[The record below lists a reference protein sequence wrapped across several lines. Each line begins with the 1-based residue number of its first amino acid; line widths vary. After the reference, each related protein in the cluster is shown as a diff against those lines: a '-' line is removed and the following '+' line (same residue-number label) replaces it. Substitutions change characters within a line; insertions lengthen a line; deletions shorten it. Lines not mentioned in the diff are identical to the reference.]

1 MQADSFKEFPKIE
14 LHLHLDCSLSFD
26 VVKQIDSNITLK
38 DYKKLFQASPNCT
51 SLKDYISC
59 ADRAIELMQ
68 PKENLELIVEDLFK
82 QLKNDNVIY
91 AEIRFAPLLHCDKN
105 LTESEVVKIVS
116 DSSLL
121 CSKKYK
127 IDYGLILC
135 TLRHYTK
142 DQSIRTAKLVNDL
155 AKKIRKKV
163 SIGFRLN
170 PNVDAKTH
178 KNIST
183 GKAENKFGLSIK
195 NFKVFLKTVKTFK
208 YVKLDALSVHIGSQ
222 ILNDAPFKKTLNVMS
237 KLIKELK
244 LNLKYVDLGGG
255 FGINYTDKV
264 KPINLSKYSKLVHN
278 FSKKL
283 NCRIIFEPGR
293 SIIGNTGLLISKIQF
308 IKKGTNKNF
317 IILDAGMND
326 FMRPALYEAFHKIIP
341 ISKKSSRMKG
351 KIEFV
356 GPICESTCKFGVY
369 KNYPKIDEND
379 FVAIT
384 NVGAYG
390 SSLSSNYNTRPLVAE
405 ILINKN
411 KLRYIRKRQNLLKL
425 INS

>member
-1 MQADSFKEFPKIE
+1 MQNLRYVGKNLFVEKLSIKNILKKNKTPFYIYSENQIAFNFLKFANTFKKTDPLICFAAKSNSNLNI
-14 LHLHLDCSLSFD
+14 LRVLGKLGAGAD
-26 VVKQIDSNITLK
+26 VVSGGELLK
-38 DYKKLFQASPNCT
+38 ALKAGIRPNKIVFSGVGKTEEELKIAINKKILLINC
-51 SLKDYISC
+51 
-59 ADRAIELMQ
+59 
-68 PKENLELIVEDLFK
+68 
-82 QLKNDNVIY
+82 
-91 AEIRFAPLLHCDKN
+91 
-105 LTESEVVKIVS
+105 ESES
-116 DSSLL
+116 E
-121 CSKKYK
+121 
-127 IDYGLILC
+127 
-135 TLRHYTK
+135 
-142 DQSIRTAKLVNDL
+142 AKLVNNL
-155 AKKIRKKV
+155 AKRLREKV

-195 NFKVFLKTVKTFK
+195 NFKVFLKTIKSFK
-208 YVKLDALSVHIGSQ
+208 NVKLDALSVHIGSQ
-222 ILNDAPFKKTLNVMS
+222 ILTDAPFRKTLNVMS

-255 FGINYTDKV
+255 FGINYTNKE

-283 NCRIIFEPGR
+283 KCRIIFEPGR

-341 ISKKSSRMKG
+341 ISKNSSKMKD

-356 GPICESTCKFGVY
+356 GPICESTCKFGIY
-369 KNYPKIDEND
+369 KNYPKINENE

-411 KLRYIRKRQNLLKL
+411 KLRYIRKKQNLLKL

>member
-1 MQADSFKEFPKIE
+1 MQNLRYVGNNLFVEKLSIKNILKKNKTPFYIYSESQIAFNFLKFANTFKKTDPLICFAAKSNSNLNI
-14 LHLHLDCSLSFD
+14 LRVLGKLGAGAD
-26 VVKQIDSNITLK
+26 VVSGGELLK
-38 DYKKLFQASPNCT
+38 ALKAGIRPNKIVFSGVGKTEEELKIAINKKILLINC
-51 SLKDYISC
+51 
-59 ADRAIELMQ
+59 
-68 PKENLELIVEDLFK
+68 
-82 QLKNDNVIY
+82 
-91 AEIRFAPLLHCDKN
+91 
-105 LTESEVVKIVS
+105 ESES
-116 DSSLL
+116 E
-121 CSKKYK
+121 
-127 IDYGLILC
+127 
-135 TLRHYTK
+135 
-142 DQSIRTAKLVNDL
+142 AKLVNNL
-155 AKKIRKKV
+155 SKKLRKKV

-195 NFKVFLKTVKTFK
+195 NFKVFLKTVKTFNN
-208 YVKLDALSVHIGSQ
+208 VKLEALSVHIGSQ
-222 ILNDAPFKKTLNVMS
+222 ILNDTPFRKTLNIMS

-255 FGINYTDKV
+255 FGINYTDKE

-283 NCRIIFEPGR
+283 NCKIIFEPGR

-308 IKKGTNKNF
+308 IKKGANKNF

-356 GPICESTCKFGVY
+356 GPICETTCKFGVY
-369 KNYPKIDEND
+369 KNYPKINENE

-390 SSLSSNYNTRPLVAE
+390 SSLSSNYNTRPLIAE

-411 KLRYIRKRQNLLKL
+411 KLRYIRKKQNLLKL

>member
-1 MQADSFKEFPKIE
+1 MQNLRYVGNNLFVEKLSIKNILKKNKTPFYIYSESQIAFNFLKFANTFKKTDPLICFAAKSNSNLNI
-14 LHLHLDCSLSFD
+14 LRVLGKLGAGAD
-26 VVKQIDSNITLK
+26 VVSGGELLK
-38 DYKKLFQASPNCT
+38 ALKAGIRPNKIVFSGVGKTEEELKIAINKKILLINC
-51 SLKDYISC
+51 
-59 ADRAIELMQ
+59 
-68 PKENLELIVEDLFK
+68 
-82 QLKNDNVIY
+82 
-91 AEIRFAPLLHCDKN
+91 
-105 LTESEVVKIVS
+105 ESES
-116 DSSLL
+116 E
-121 CSKKYK
+121 
-127 IDYGLILC
+127 
-135 TLRHYTK
+135 
-142 DQSIRTAKLVNDL
+142 AKLVNNL
-155 AKKIRKKV
+155 SKKLRKKV

-195 NFKVFLKTVKTFK
+195 NFKIFLKTVKSFK
-208 YVKLDALSVHIGSQ
+208 NVKLDALSVHIGSQ
-222 ILNDAPFKKTLNVMS
+222 ILNDAPFRKTLNVMS

-255 FGINYTDKV
+255 FGINYTDKE

-308 IKKGTNKNF
+308 IKKGANKNF

-341 ISKKSSRMKG
+341 ISKKSSRMRG

-369 KNYPKIDEND
+369 KNYPKINENE

-411 KLRYIRKRQNLLKL
+411 KLRYIRKKQNLLKL

>member
-1 MQADSFKEFPKIE
+1 MQNLRYVGNNLFVEKLSIKNILKKNKTPFYIYSESQIAFNFLKFANTFKKTDPLICFAAKSNSNLNI
-14 LHLHLDCSLSFD
+14 LRVLGKLGAGAD
-26 VVKQIDSNITLK
+26 VVSGGELLK
-38 DYKKLFQASPNCT
+38 ALKAGIRPNKIVFSGVGKTEEELKIAINKKILLINC
-51 SLKDYISC
+51 
-59 ADRAIELMQ
+59 
-68 PKENLELIVEDLFK
+68 
-82 QLKNDNVIY
+82 
-91 AEIRFAPLLHCDKN
+91 
-105 LTESEVVKIVS
+105 ESES
-116 DSSLL
+116 E
-121 CSKKYK
+121 
-127 IDYGLILC
+127 
-135 TLRHYTK
+135 
-142 DQSIRTAKLVNDL
+142 AKLVNNL
-155 AKKIRKKV
+155 AKKLRKKV

-208 YVKLDALSVHIGSQ
+208 NVKLEALSVHIGSQ
-222 ILNDAPFKKTLNVMS
+222 ILNDTPFRKTLNVMS

-255 FGINYTDKV
+255 FGINYTDKE

-278 FSKKL
+278 FSKRL
-283 NCRIIFEPGR
+283 NCKIIFEPGR

-308 IKKGTNKNF
+308 IKKGANKNF

-356 GPICESTCKFGVY
+356 GPICETTCKFGVY
-369 KNYPKIDEND
+369 KNYPKINENE

-390 SSLSSNYNTRPLVAE
+390 SSLSSNYNTRPLIAE

-411 KLRYIRKRQNLLKL
+411 KLKYIRKKQNLLKL

>member
-1 MQADSFKEFPKIE
+1 MQNLRYVGNNLFVEKLSIKNILKKNKTPFYIYSESQIAFNFLKFANTFKKTDPLICFAAKSNSNLNI
-14 LHLHLDCSLSFD
+14 LRVLGKLGAGAD
-26 VVKQIDSNITLK
+26 VVSGGELLK
-38 DYKKLFQASPNCT
+38 ALKAGIRPNKIVFSGVGKTEEELKIAINKKILLINC
-51 SLKDYISC
+51 
-59 ADRAIELMQ
+59 
-68 PKENLELIVEDLFK
+68 
-82 QLKNDNVIY
+82 
-91 AEIRFAPLLHCDKN
+91 
-105 LTESEVVKIVS
+105 ESES
-116 DSSLL
+116 E
-121 CSKKYK
+121 
-127 IDYGLILC
+127 
-135 TLRHYTK
+135 
-142 DQSIRTAKLVNDL
+142 AKLVNNL
-155 AKKIRKKV
+155 SKKLRKKV

-195 NFKVFLKTVKTFK
+195 NFKVFLKTVKTFNN
-208 YVKLDALSVHIGSQ
+208 VKLEALSVHIGSQ
-222 ILNDAPFKKTLNVMS
+222 ILNDTPFRKTLNVMS

-255 FGINYTDKV
+255 FGINYSDKE

-283 NCRIIFEPGR
+283 NCKIIFEPGR

-308 IKKGTNKNF
+308 IKKGANKNF

-356 GPICESTCKFGVY
+356 GPICETTCKFGVY
-369 KNYPKIDEND
+369 KNYPKINENE

-411 KLRYIRKRQNLLKL
+411 KLKYIRKKQNLLKL

>member
-1 MQADSFKEFPKIE
+1 MQNLRYVGNNLFVEKLSIKNILKKNKTPFYIYSESQIAFNFLKFANTFKKTDPLICFAAKSNSNLNI
-14 LHLHLDCSLSFD
+14 LRVLGKLGAGAD
-26 VVKQIDSNITLK
+26 VVSGGELLK
-38 DYKKLFQASPNCT
+38 ALKAGIRPNKIVFSGVGKTEEELKIAINKKILLINC
-51 SLKDYISC
+51 
-59 ADRAIELMQ
+59 
-68 PKENLELIVEDLFK
+68 
-82 QLKNDNVIY
+82 
-91 AEIRFAPLLHCDKN
+91 
-105 LTESEVVKIVS
+105 ESES
-116 DSSLL
+116 E
-121 CSKKYK
+121 
-127 IDYGLILC
+127 
-135 TLRHYTK
+135 
-142 DQSIRTAKLVNDL
+142 AKLVNNL
-155 AKKIRKKV
+155 AKKLRKKV

-208 YVKLDALSVHIGSQ
+208 NVKLEALSVHIGSQ
-222 ILNDAPFKKTLNVMS
+222 ILNDTPFRKTLNVMS

-255 FGINYTDKV
+255 FGISYTDKE

-283 NCRIIFEPGR
+283 NCKIIFEPGR

-308 IKKGTNKNF
+308 IKKGANKNF

-341 ISKKSSRMKG
+341 ISKKSSRMKD

-356 GPICESTCKFGVY
+356 GPICETTCKFGVY
-369 KNYPKIDEND
+369 KNYPKINENE

-411 KLRYIRKRQNLLKL
+411 KLRYIRKKQNLLKL

>member
-1 MQADSFKEFPKIE
+1 MQNLRYVGKNLFIEKLSIKNILKKNKTPFYIYSESQIAFNFLKFANTFKKTDPLICFAAKSNSNLNI
-14 LHLHLDCSLSFD
+14 LRVLGKLGAGAD
-26 VVKQIDSNITLK
+26 VVSGG
-38 DYKKLFQASPNCT
+38 
-51 SLKDYISC
+51 
-59 ADRAIELMQ
+59 E
-68 PKENLELIVEDLFK
+68 LFK
-82 QLKNDNVIY
+82 ALK
-91 AEIRFAPLLHCDKN
+91 AGIRPNKIVFSGVGKTEEELKIAINKKILLINC
-105 LTESEVVKIVS
+105 ESES
-116 DSSLL
+116 E
-121 CSKKYK
+121 
-127 IDYGLILC
+127 
-135 TLRHYTK
+135 
-142 DQSIRTAKLVNDL
+142 AKLVNHL
-155 AKKIRKKV
+155 AKKLRKKV

-195 NFKVFLKTVKTFK
+195 NFKVFLKTIKTFK
-208 YVKLDALSVHIGSQ
+208 NVKLEALSVHIGSQ
-222 ILNDAPFKKTLNVMS
+222 ILNDTPFRKTLNVMS

-255 FGINYTDKV
+255 FGINYTAKE

-283 NCRIIFEPGR
+283 NCKIIFEPGR

-308 IKKGTNKNF
+308 IKKGANKNF

-356 GPICESTCKFGVY
+356 GPICETTCKFGVY
-369 KNYPKIDEND
+369 KNYPKINENE

-411 KLRYIRKRQNLLKL
+411 KLRYIRKKQNLLKL

>member
-1 MQADSFKEFPKIE
+1 MQNLRYVGKNLFVEKLSIKNILKKNKTPFYIYSENQIAFNFLKFASTFKKTNPLICFAAKSNSNLNI
-14 LHLHLDCSLSFD
+14 LRILGKLGAGAD
-26 VVKQIDSNITLK
+26 VVSGGELLK
-38 DYKKLFQASPNCT
+38 ALKAGIRPNKIVFSGVGKTEEELKIAINKKILLINC
-51 SLKDYISC
+51 
-59 ADRAIELMQ
+59 
-68 PKENLELIVEDLFK
+68 
-82 QLKNDNVIY
+82 
-91 AEIRFAPLLHCDKN
+91 
-105 LTESEVVKIVS
+105 ESES
-116 DSSLL
+116 E
-121 CSKKYK
+121 
-127 IDYGLILC
+127 
-135 TLRHYTK
+135 
-142 DQSIRTAKLVNDL
+142 AKLVNNL
-155 AKKIRKKV
+155 AKKLRKKV

-208 YVKLDALSVHIGSQ
+208 NVKLEALSVHIGSQ
-222 ILNDAPFKKTLNVMS
+222 ILNDTPFRKTLNVMS

-255 FGINYTDKV
+255 FGINYTDKE

-341 ISKKSSRMKG
+341 ISKKSSKMRG

-369 KNYPKIDEND
+369 KNFSKINEND

>member
-1 MQADSFKEFPKIE
+1 MQNLRYVGNNLFVEKLSIKNILKKNKTPFYIYSERQIAFNFLKFANTFKKTDPLICFAAKSNSNLNI
-14 LHLHLDCSLSFD
+14 LRVLGKLGAGAD
-26 VVKQIDSNITLK
+26 VVSGGELLK
-38 DYKKLFQASPNCT
+38 ALKAGIRPNKIVFSGVGKTEEELKIAINKKILLINC
-51 SLKDYISC
+51 
-59 ADRAIELMQ
+59 
-68 PKENLELIVEDLFK
+68 
-82 QLKNDNVIY
+82 
-91 AEIRFAPLLHCDKN
+91 
-105 LTESEVVKIVS
+105 ESES
-116 DSSLL
+116 E
-121 CSKKYK
+121 
-127 IDYGLILC
+127 
-135 TLRHYTK
+135 
-142 DQSIRTAKLVNDL
+142 AKLVNNL
-155 AKKIRKKV
+155 AKKLRKKV

-208 YVKLDALSVHIGSQ
+208 NVKLEALSVHIGSQ
-222 ILNDAPFKKTLNVMS
+222 ILNDTPFRKTLNVMS

-255 FGINYTDKV
+255 FGINYTDKE

-283 NCRIIFEPGR
+283 NCKIIFEPGR

-308 IKKGTNKNF
+308 IKKGANKNF

-356 GPICESTCKFGVY
+356 GPICETTCKFGVY
-369 KNYPKIDEND
+369 KNYPKINENE

-411 KLRYIRKRQNLLKL
+411 KLRYIRKKQNLLKL

>member
-1 MQADSFKEFPKIE
+1 MQNLRYVGKNLFVEK
-14 LHLHLDCSLSFD
+14 LSIKNILKKNKTPFYIYSENQITYNFLKFANTFRKTNPLICFAAKSNSNSNILGILGRLGAGAD
-26 VVKQIDSNITLK
+26 VVSGGELLK
-38 DYKKLFQASPNCT
+38 ALKAGIKPNKIVFSGVGKT
-51 SLKDYISC
+51 EEELKI
-59 ADRAIELMQ
+59 AINKRIL
-68 PKENLELIVEDLFK
+68 LI
-82 QLKNDNVIY
+82 N
-91 AEIRFAPLLHCDKN
+91 C
-105 LTESEVVKIVS
+105 ESES
-116 DSSLL
+116 E
-121 CSKKYK
+121 
-127 IDYGLILC
+127 
-135 TLRHYTK
+135 
-142 DQSIRTAKLVNDL
+142 AKLVNNL
-155 AKKIRKKV
+155 AKKLKKKV

-195 NFKVFLKTVKTFK
+195 NFKIFLKTINSFK
-208 YVKLDALSVHIGSQ
+208 NIKLDALSVHIGSQ
-222 ILNDAPFKKTLNVMS
+222 ILNDAPFRKTLNVMS

-255 FGINYTDKV
+255 FGINYTDKE
-264 KPINLSKYSKLVHN
+264 KPINLNKYSKLVHN
-278 FSKKL
+278 FAKKL
-283 NCRIIFEPGR
+283 KCRIIFEPGR

-341 ISKKSSRMKG
+341 ISKKSSRMKD

-369 KNYPKIDEND
+369 KNYPKVNEND

-390 SSLSSNYNTRPLVAE
+390 SSLSSNYNTRPLIAE

-411 KLRYIRKRQNLLKL
+411 KLRYIRKKQNLLKL

>member
-1 MQADSFKEFPKIE
+1 MQNLRYVGKNLFVEKLSIKNILKKNKTPFYIYSENQITFNFLKFANTFKKTDPLICFAAK
-14 LHLHLDCSLSFD
+14 SNSNLSILRVLGKLGAGAD
-26 VVKQIDSNITLK
+26 VVSGGELLK
-38 DYKKLFQASPNCT
+38 ALKAGIKPYKIVFSGVGKTEDELKIAISKKILLINC
-51 SLKDYISC
+51 
-59 ADRAIELMQ
+59 
-68 PKENLELIVEDLFK
+68 
-82 QLKNDNVIY
+82 
-91 AEIRFAPLLHCDKN
+91 
-105 LTESEVVKIVS
+105 ESES
-116 DSSLL
+116 E
-121 CSKKYK
+121 
-127 IDYGLILC
+127 
-135 TLRHYTK
+135 
-142 DQSIRTAKLVNDL
+142 AKLVNNL
-155 AKKIRKKV
+155 ARKLRKKV

-195 NFKVFLKTVKTFK
+195 NFKVFLKTVESFK
-208 YVKLDALSVHIGSQ
+208 NVKLDALSVHIGSQ
-222 ILNDAPFKKTLNVMS
+222 ILNDAPFRKTLNVMS

-255 FGINYTDKV
+255 FGINYTDKER
-264 KPINLSKYSKLVHN
+264 PINLNKYSKLVHN

-341 ISKKSSRMKG
+341 ISKKSSKMRG

-369 KNYPKIDEND
+369 KNYPKINENE

-411 KLRYIRKRQNLLKL
+411 KLRYIRKKQNLLKL